1 MKRQFSL
8 LLSVLLL
15 VTVLVSC
22 GRTQLYESETAE
34 TTETTEIME
43 TAETTSFV
51 PTETTAD
58 IIPYR
63 VESASPP
70 PFPYYQ
76 EENAYLYFDWRR
88 MCYKYVIV
96 YHVYNRGTQPIIVY
110 PYEFKVRWSNYYT
123 SSSVTSSSFTPSYLF
138 GGEDGYVTIEASI
151 PATADECSISHS
163 GTVAWRPAKQQVKLY
178 DVRESR
184 LVAYYDQSAFQG
196 ISIEAAL
203 EDESVSRVLQLNLTI
218 FDKEGIPLRSF
229 SGGGTPSNGTLLF
242 SFPIL
247 FAIDRKDIASY
258 EISVSDMCWESVP

>member
-15 VTVLVSC
+15 VTVLASC
-22 GRTQLYESETAE
+22 GRTQLYES
-34 TTETTEIME
+34 E

-63 VESASPP
+63 IESAPPP

-88 MCYKYVIV
+88 MCHKYVVV

-110 PYEFKVRWSNYYT
+110 PYEFKVRWSEDNK
-123 SSSVTSSSFTPSYLF
+123 SGNLTSSSFTPSYLF
-138 GGEDGYVTIEASI
+138 GGEDGYVTIEALFPSE
-151 PATADECSISHS
+151 TVSKKSNISYS

-184 LVAYYDQSAFQG
+184 LVACYDRSTFQG
-196 ISIEAAL
+196 ISIEVAL

-229 SGGGTPSNGTLLF
+229 SGSGTALSGSLLF
-242 SFPIL
+242 FFPL
-247 FAIDRKDIASY
+247 YREIDRKDIASY

>member
-1 MKRQFSL
+1 MKRQLAL
-8 LLSVLLL
+8 LLSVFLL
-15 VTVLVSC
+15 VTVLASC
-22 GRTQLYESETAE
+22 GRTQPYEPETAE

-43 TAETTSFV
+43 TTSFI

-63 VESASPP
+63 VESAPPP

-76 EENAYLYFDWRR
+76 EENAYLCYDYMQNR
-88 MCYKYVIV
+88 YKYVII

-110 PYEFKVRWSNYYT
+110 PYEFKVRWSEDNK
-123 SSSVTSSSFTPSYLF
+123 SGNVTSSFTPAYLF
-138 GGEDGYVTIEASI
+138 GGEDGYVTIEALFPSE
-151 PATADECSISHS
+151 TVSKKSNISYS

-178 DVRESR
+178 AVGESR
-184 LVAYYDQSAFQG
+184 LEACYDRSTFQG

-229 SGGGTPSNGTLLF
+229 SGSGTALSGSLLF
-242 SFPIL
+242 FFPL
-247 FAIDRKDIASY
+247 YREIDRKDIASY
-258 EISVSDMCWESVP
+258 EISVSDMCWESIP